1 MKQAIWQYRNL
12 YKNLLSLV
20 DGRGTLYDRED
31 GEVLG
36 LPSLKLIHQLPIPT
50 FSFAFFPGYLSV
62 PYIVEVLFLKSEN
75 SRGKYTSG
83 TLPAFSP

>member
-50 FSFAFFPGYLSV
+50 FSFAFFLAIYQYRILWKF
-62 PYIVEVLFLKSEN
+62 YF
-75 SRGKYTSG
+75 
-83 TLPAFSP
+83 